1 MKFGSLCGDEVKCVG
16 HWELVFTLPP
26 VPKKGTYEV
35 RYRILTN
42 SDRGVGQFYFGDD
55 PEKLPV
61 TGIPVDLTMGGSNQL
76 TGWQEDT
83 SDDDQNAAVDKQ
95 MRNNGFMKGEES
107 ILILKQPG
115 TTARANVNRNI
126 VRRIVTRATL
136 DPDKTYYLKMKSVL
150 DTETSEFYMDYIE
163 YCPKEIYDNPEEPE
177 DI

>member
-1 MKFGSLCGDEVKCVG
+1 
-16 HWELVFTLPP
+16 
-26 VPKKGTYEV
+26 
-35 RYRILTN
+35 
-42 SDRGVGQFYFGDD
+42 
-55 PEKLPV
+55 
-61 TGIPVDLTMGGSNQL
+61 MGGSNQL

-177 DI
+177 DIW